1 MKTNEVLRAWA
12 GILAGR
18 RPSLSIE
25 ITKECPLRCP
35 GCYAFDP
42 AHLGGETELRQL
54 SDYRGSE
61 LVQKILAIVDREK
74 PLHVSLVGGDPL
86 VRYRELEMLLPEM
99 DAREIHT
106 QVVTSAFRV
115 IPKEWSRFSRLN
127 VVVSIDGLQPEHDVR
142 RKPAT
147 YERILQN
154 IDDARVTIH
163 STITGNIASR
173 PGYLEEFLSFWTP
186 RPQINKVW
194 FSLFTPQRGAT
205 GPEILTAEQRAL
217 VAQDLSRLRVQFPKL
232 DMHESQIRE
241 ILSPPSSPAEC
252 IFAMTTHTISA
263 DLKTKITPCQFGGD
277 PDCSQCGCIA
287 SMGLAAVGHHRVV
300 GSLTAGQIF
309 HVSQQVGN
317 TWRKMGNGLTRQK
330 VDPEAPA
337 FNIL

>member
-1 MKTNEVLRAWA
+1 MKTNEVLQAWA

-54 SDYRGSE
+54 SDFRGSE

-74 PLHVSLVGGDPL
+74 PLHVSLVGGDPF
-86 VRYRELEMLLPEM
+86 VRYRELEALLPEM
-99 DAREIHT
+99 EKRQIHT

-115 IPKEWSRFSRLN
+115 IPKEWTRFSRLN
-127 VVVSIDGLQPEHDVR
+127 VVVSIDGLQPEHDER

-154 IDDARVTIH
+154 IDGARVTIH

-173 PGYLEEFLSFWTP
+173 PGYLEEFLNFWTV

-205 GPEILTAEQRAL
+205 GPEILSAEQRVL
-217 VAQDLSRLRVQFPKL
+217 VAQDLMKLRVQFPKL

-317 TWRKMGNGLTRQK
+317 TWRKMGHALTRQK
-330 VDPEAPA
+330 VEPEEPA